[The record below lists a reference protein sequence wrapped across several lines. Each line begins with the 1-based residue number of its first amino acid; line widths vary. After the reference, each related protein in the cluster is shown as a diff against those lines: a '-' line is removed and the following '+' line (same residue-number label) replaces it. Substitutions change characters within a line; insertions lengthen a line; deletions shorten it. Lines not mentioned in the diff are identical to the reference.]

1 MTTAKPIITQLSQP
15 GEFFVFPDPVK
26 HPEDKM
32 TSFDHLTITGNAHYL
47 AIHLGNRETTLVAG
61 DRYLALAPTRNLA
74 GVRYPDMLVAFDVNP
89 KLYKARNA
97 YVIED
102 QGKPPDLVMEI
113 ASRRTGRV
121 DVTAKRDDYAALG
134 IPEYWRFDETGEYH
148 GTRLAGD
155 RLEGGVYAP
164 VTIEELGDGMLQG
177 YSAVLGL
184 NLRWE
189 DGQLRWHDPATGR
202 YVPTFESERARAEV
216 ERARANMER
225 GRADAERTRADAE
238 AAARMRAEERV
249 RRLEAE
255 LRGDG

>member
-1 MTTAKPIITQLSQP
+1 MTTAKPFVTQTGQT
-15 GEFFVFPDPVK
+15 GEFFVFPDPPK

-47 AIHLGNRETTLVAG
+47 AIRLGSPETTLVAG
-61 DRYLALAPTRNLA
+61 DRYLALAPTRSLA
-74 GVRYPDMLVAFDVNP
+74 GVRYPDLLVAFNVDP
-89 KLYKARNA
+89 AAYKARNA

-148 GTRLAGD
+148 GSRLAGD
-155 RLEGGVYAP
+155 RLEKGVYVP
-164 VTIEELGDGMLQG
+164 LPIEELPDGILQG
-177 YSAVLGL
+177 YSAVLNL

-189 DGQLRWHDPATGR
+189 KGQLSWHDPSTGE
-202 YVPTFESERARAEV
+202 YVPTFETERA
-216 ERARANMER
+216 ARLRSRSPKNASANWKLNS
-225 GRADAERTRADAE
+225 
-238 AAARMRAEERV
+238 AA
-249 RRLEAE
+249 LTNI
-255 LRGDG
+255 G

>member
-1 MTTAKPIITQLSQP
+1 M
-15 GEFFVFPDPVK
+15 
-26 HPEDKM
+26 
-32 TSFDHLTITGNAHYL
+32 
-47 AIHLGNRETTLVAG
+47 AG

-74 GVRYPDMLVAFDVNP
+74 GVRYPDMLVAFDVDP

-148 GTRLAGD
+148 GSRLAGD
-155 RLEGGVYAP
+155 RLENGVYVP
-164 VTIEELGDGMLQG
+164 LLIEELPDVRYCKGTAP
-177 YSAVLGL
+177 SWGL

-189 DGQLRWHDPATGR
+189 SGQLLWHDPSTGE
-202 YVPTFESERARAEV
+202 YVPTFESERAARLQAE
-216 ERARANMER
+216 
-225 GRADAERTRADAE
+225 
-238 AAARMRAEERV
+238 AARMRAEAARLRAEERV
-249 RRLEAE
+249 RQLEE
-255 LRGDG
+255 KLRQSQ